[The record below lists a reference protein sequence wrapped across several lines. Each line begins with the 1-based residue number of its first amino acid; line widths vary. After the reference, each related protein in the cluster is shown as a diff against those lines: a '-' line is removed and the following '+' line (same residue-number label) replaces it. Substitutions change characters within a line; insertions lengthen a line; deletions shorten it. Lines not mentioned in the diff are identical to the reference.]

1 MATPATHVLFDLGN
15 VVFRIH
21 FDRCFRLWS
30 VGTALPSAQLLE
42 AFHQDPMYMKHE
54 RNEITGR
61 EYFEHINKA
70 LKGKLSYEQFVN
82 GWSSVFG
89 DPVKETIEFMQLN
102 PQLKFYA
109 LTNSNVLHREKWQ
122 QIYAN
127 ELKHFQKIYCSS
139 QIGCRKPEAKA
150 FQLIV
155 DELEVQSDQI
165 VFVDD
170 LLENI
175 EGAKAVGLQGVH
187 FQEPAAG
194 IQDLK
199 AICKI

>member
-1 MATPATHVLFDLGN
+1 MADKATHVLFDLGN

-21 FDRCFRLWS
+21 FDRCFRAWS

-61 EYFEHINKA
+61 EYFEHINKS
-70 LKGKLSYEQFVN
+70 LKGKLTFEKFVE
-82 GWSSVFG
+82 GWNSVFG
-89 DPVKETIEFMQLN
+89 DPVAETIEFMRSN

-109 LTNSNVLHREKWQ
+109 LTNSNVTHREKWQ
-122 QIYAN
+122 QIYAK
-127 ELKHFQKIYCSS
+127 ELQHFQKIYCSS
-139 QIGCRKPEAKA
+139 QIGFRKPEARA
-150 FQLIV
+150 FRLIV
-155 DELEVQSDQI
+155 DDLKVQPQQI

-170 LLENI
+170 LLENV

-187 FQEPAAG
+187 FLDPAAG
-194 IQDLK
+194 IQTLRK
-199 AICKI
+199 ICQI